1 MPAKDPKEVFLMLLS
16 HVRQGTER
24 ATKLHDEIG
33 EIAKDPEVKEAIE
46 ARTFISKG
54 VLARLDECFKILGE
68 KPVQLSGELRETFIE
83 DFRKEFN
90 EIQSPVARR
99 LYVLAKLIRLTH
111 MRIGEYVALT
121 AAADLAGH
129 HGVAVLLETCLAD
142 KLAFVE
148 RNRRLIRR
156 IAEARVAERRRKR
169 QGKRESPNPPNVS
182 RDAHPPLQRKSPPP
196 KRQLRTP
203 MGMRF
208 SATRG

>member
-24 ATKLHDEIG
+24 GAKLYEEIG

-46 ARTFISKG
+46 ARAFVAKG
-54 VLARLDECFKILGE
+54 VLARLDECFRILGE

-121 AAADLAGH
+121 AAADFAGH
-129 HGVAVLLETCLAD
+129 HGVAVLLESCLAD

-156 IAEARVAERRRKR
+156 IAEARLAERL
-169 QGKRESPNPPNVS
+169 
-182 RDAHPPLQRKSPPP
+182 A
-196 KRQLRTP
+196 
-203 MGMRF
+203 
-208 SATRG
+208 A

>member
-1 MPAKDPKEVFLMLLS
+1 MEVSMPAKDPKDVFLMLLS
-16 HVRQGTER
+16 HVRQGTEK
-24 ATKLHDEIG
+24 AMNAYDEIG
-33 EIAKDPEVKEAIE
+33 EFAKDPEIKEAIE
-46 ARTFISKG
+46 ARAFISKG
-54 VLARLDECFKILGE
+54 ILERLDQCFKILGE
-68 KPVQLSGELRETFIE
+68 KPVQLSGDLRETFIE

-121 AAADLAGH
+121 AAADLVGH

-156 IAEARVAERRRKR
+156 IVEARVAERL
-169 QGKRESPNPPNVS
+169 
-182 RDAHPPLQRKSPPP
+182 A
-196 KRQLRTP
+196 
-203 MGMRF
+203 
-208 SATRG
+208 A

>member
-1 MPAKDPKEVFLMLLS
+1 MPVKDPKEVFLMLLS

-24 ATKLHDEIG
+24 GAKFYDEIG
-33 EIAKDPEVKEAIE
+33 DIAKDPQIKEAVE
-46 ARTFISKG
+46 ARAFVSKSI
-54 VLARLDECFKILGE
+54 LARLDECFRILGE
-68 KPVQLSGELRETFIE
+68 KPMPLSGELREMLIE
-83 DFRKEFN
+83 EFRKEFN

-111 MRIGEYVALT
+111 IRIGEYVALT

-156 IAEARVAERRRKR
+156 IAEERVAERL
-169 QGKRESPNPPNVS
+169 
-182 RDAHPPLQRKSPPP
+182 A
-196 KRQLRTP
+196 
-203 MGMRF
+203 
-208 SATRG
+208 A

>member
-1 MPAKDPKEVFLMLLS
+1 MPPRDPKEVFLMLLS

-24 ATKLHDEIG
+24 GAKLYEEIG

-46 ARTFISKG
+46 ARAFIAKG
-54 VLARLDECFKILGE
+54 VLARLDECFRILGE

-121 AAADLAGH
+121 AAADFAGH

-156 IAEARVAERRRKR
+156 IAEERFAERL
-169 QGKRESPNPPNVS
+169 
-182 RDAHPPLQRKSPPP
+182 A
-196 KRQLRTP
+196 
-203 MGMRF
+203 
-208 SATRG
+208 A

>member
-16 HVRQGTER
+16 HVRQGTEKS
-24 ATKLHDEIG
+24 AKFYDEIG
-33 EIAKDPEVKEAIE
+33 DIAKDPQIKEAIE
-46 ARTFISKG
+46 ARAFVSKS
-54 VLARLDECFKILGE
+54 VLARLDECFRILGE
-68 KPVQLSGELRETFIE
+68 KPTQLSGELREMLIE

-121 AAADLAGH
+121 AAADLVGH

-156 IAEARVAERRRKR
+156 IAEERVAERL
-169 QGKRESPNPPNVS
+169 
-182 RDAHPPLQRKSPPP
+182 A
-196 KRQLRTP
+196 
-203 MGMRF
+203 
-208 SATRG
+208 A

>member
-16 HVRQGTER
+16 HVRQGTEKS
-24 ATKLHDEIG
+24 AKFYDEIG
-33 EIAKDPEVKEAIE
+33 DVAKDPQIKEAIE
-46 ARTFISKG
+46 ARAFVSKS
-54 VLARLDECFKILGE
+54 VLARLDECFRILGE
-68 KPVQLSGELRETFIE
+68 KPTQLSGELREMLIE
-83 DFRKEFN
+83 EFRKEFN

-121 AAADLAGH
+121 AAADLVGH

-156 IAEARVAERRRKR
+156 IAEERVAERL
-169 QGKRESPNPPNVS
+169 
-182 RDAHPPLQRKSPPP
+182 A
-196 KRQLRTP
+196 
-203 MGMRF
+203 
-208 SATRG
+208 A

>member
-1 MPAKDPKEVFLMLLS
+1 MPAKDPKDVFLLLLS
-16 HVRQGTER
+16 HVRQGTEKG
-24 ATKLHDEIG
+24 AKFYNEIG
-33 EIAKDPEVKEAIE
+33 DIAKDPEIKEAIE
-46 ARTFISKG
+46 ARAFVSKS
-54 VLARLDECFKILGE
+54 VLARLDECFRILGE
-68 KPVQLSGELRETFIE
+68 KPMQPSGELREMFIE

-111 MRIGEYVALT
+111 IRIGEYVALP

-156 IAEARVAERRRKR
+156 IA
-169 QGKRESPNPPNVS
+169 
-182 RDAHPPLQRKSPPP
+182 
-196 KRQLRTP
+196 
-203 MGMRF
+203 
-208 SATRG
+208 

>member
-16 HVRQGTER
+16 HVRQGTEKS
-24 ATKLHDEIG
+24 AKFYDEIG
-33 EIAKDPEVKEAIE
+33 DIAKDPQIKEAIE
-46 ARTFISKG
+46 ARAFVSKS
-54 VLARLDECFKILGE
+54 VLAKLDECFRILGE
-68 KPVQLSGELRETFIE
+68 KPTQLSGELREMLIE
-83 DFRKEFN
+83 EFRKEFN

-156 IAEARVAERRRKR
+156 IAEERVAERL
-169 QGKRESPNPPNVS
+169 
-182 RDAHPPLQRKSPPP
+182 A
-196 KRQLRTP
+196 
-203 MGMRF
+203 
-208 SATRG
+208 A

>member
-1 MPAKDPKEVFLMLLS
+1 MPAKEPKEVFLILLS

-24 ATKLHDEIG
+24 ATKLYDEIG
-33 EIAKDPEVKEAIE
+33 DLAKDPEIKEAIE
-46 ARTFISKG
+46 ARAFISEG
-54 VLARLDECFKILGE
+54 VLAKLDECFRILGE
-68 KPVQLSGELRETFIE
+68 KPVQLSGDLRETFIE

-90 EIQSPVARR
+90 EIQGPIARR

-156 IAEARVAERRRKR
+156 IAEARVAERL
-169 QGKRESPNPPNVS
+169 
-182 RDAHPPLQRKSPPP
+182 A
-196 KRQLRTP
+196 
-203 MGMRF
+203 
-208 SATRG
+208 A

>member
-16 HVRQGTER
+16 HVRQGTEKS
-24 ATKLHDEIG
+24 AKFYDEIG
-33 EIAKDPEVKEAIE
+33 DIAKDPQIKEAIE
-46 ARTFISKG
+46 ARAFVSKS
-54 VLARLDECFKILGE
+54 VLARLDECFRILGE
-68 KPVQLSGELRETFIE
+68 KPVQLSGELREMLIE
-83 DFRKEFN
+83 EFRKEFN

-156 IAEARVAERRRKR
+156 IAEERVAERL
-169 QGKRESPNPPNVS
+169 
-182 RDAHPPLQRKSPPP
+182 A
-196 KRQLRTP
+196 
-203 MGMRF
+203 
-208 SATRG
+208 A